1 VVPSDWVVVKVFR
14 YEADLSE
21 IEGELPEFR
30 DVQIAYCSRQPLTPE
45 EAEAM
50 TYEIVSK
57 VSVDSF
63 GGDREAYQKFLASE
77 QSKPYVQV

>member
-1 VVPSDWVVVKVFR
+1 
-14 YEADLSE
+14 
-21 IEGELPEFR
+21 
-30 DVQIAYCSRQPLTPE
+30 LTPE